1 MSPFAHLLSCVV
13 FLFIAQPLLFGQG
26 RSARPSFPA
35 ELHGQV
41 RLAQGDAPANN
52 VLVKLE
58 SRGSGSGRAE
68 QVVTDRTGKFAFPGL
83 SPAQYVVTAHAAG
96 FKDAQQ
102 IIDLQ
107 TASTDYVTLRLTED
121 RSTPPSAAV
130 GSKVVNANVSAEAQ
144 KELDEGRAALLNE
157 DVAESIAHFEKA
169 VRIYPAFLEAR
180 LALGTAYMDLQKWEE
195 AERALRLALT
205 IDPSAANALFALGE
219 IYRRQAK
226 IIEAEKKLKEGL
238 ALDPHSARGHL
249 ALALVYWQ
257 IASAIKNQ
265 PEARADFEN
274 SYREVKQSVSLD
286 PALAEARVLKGNLL
300 LRAQRGAEALVEFE
314 EYLKLNPKGQHSA
327 NVRELIK
334 RIRAALQPTDP
345 TRQP

>member
-1 MSPFAHLLSCVV
+1 MSAFAHLLSCVV

-58 SRGSGSGRAE
+58 SRGSGRAE
-68 QVVTDRTGKFAFPGL
+68 QVVTDRTGKFSFPGL

-121 RSTPPSAAV
+121 RSTPTRAAT
-130 GSKVVNANVSAEAQ
+130 GSKVVNANVPAEAQ

-157 DVAESIAHFEKA
+157 DILESIAHFKEA
-169 VRIYPAFLEAR
+169 VKIYPEFLEAQ

-226 IIEAEKKLKEGL
+226 IIEAERKLKEGL
-238 ALDPHSARGHL
+238 ALEPRSARGHL

-257 IASAIKNQ
+257 IASAAKNQ
-265 PEARADFEN
+265 PDARVDFEN
-274 SYREVKQSVSLD
+274 SYTEVKQSVSLD

-300 LRAQRGAEALVEFE
+300 LRAQRGTEALVEFE
-314 EYLKLNPKGQHSA
+314 EYLKLDPKGQHSA

-334 RIRAALQPTDP
+334 RIRAALQSTDR
-345 TRQP
+345 TRQS